1 MQITQ
6 KIQTEFLPFHRNF
19 SSKELAGFVWD
30 ILPKSLHLDLILE
43 ALTHRSFSHESKSN
57 LADNERLEFLGDSI
71 LQLIITEELFKRHK
85 GVNEGK
91 LSKLRSHL
99 VNENTL
105 CLLAQNLEL
114 HKYILL
120 GNGELKGQG
129 QSKPSIL
136 ANTFEAILGAIYLEK
151 GLDESRKFILVQ
163 YKALEK
169 NQGQDFFSLESMLE
183 FDAKSRLQELSQK
196 VFGELPEYKSREL
209 KDGQFEVQ
217 CLLGGKLQAKKVGPS
232 KKQLMQDLAK
242 QIIEEQKLS

>member
-6 KIQTEFLPFHRNF
+6 KIQNEFLPFYKNF
-19 SSKELAGFVWD
+19 TAKELSGFIWD
-30 ILPKSLHLDLILE
+30 NLPANLHLDLIVE
-43 ALTHRSFSHESKSN
+43 ALTHRSFSHESKTN

-71 LQLIITEELFKRHK
+71 LQLIITEELFKRHT
-85 GVNEGK
+85 GVDEGK
-91 LSKLRSHL
+91 LSKLRSHM

-120 GNGELKGQG
+120 GNGELKGKG
-129 QSKPSIL
+129 QTKPSIL
-136 ANTFEAILGAIYLEK
+136 ANTFEAVLGAIYLEK
-151 GLDESRKFILVQ
+151 GLDEAREFILLQ
-163 YKALEK
+163 YRELRKQEGK
-169 NQGQDFFSLESMLE
+169 DFFSLESILE

-196 VFGELPEYKSREL
+196 VFGELPQYKSREL